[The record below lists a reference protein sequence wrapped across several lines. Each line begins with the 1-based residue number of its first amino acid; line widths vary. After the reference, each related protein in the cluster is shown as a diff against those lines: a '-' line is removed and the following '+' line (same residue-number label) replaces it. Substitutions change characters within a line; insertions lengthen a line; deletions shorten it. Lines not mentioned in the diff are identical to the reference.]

1 MPVTA
6 IRSFVSQS
14 IVLTLVGPDRPGLVE
29 AVSDVVV
36 RHGGNWVESRMAQLG
51 GQFAGI
57 LRVEI
62 AATQVEVLRQSL
74 LSLTSANLQV
84 VVVPIESLPHE
95 THRKQLQMHLVGQ
108 DRPGIVKEISQVLAS
123 RNVNLEELHTE
134 CQSAPMSGETL
145 FVATA
150 RLGVPDGVETRSI
163 SAALEKIASD
173 LMVDIAIAPSPKSS
187 TLT

>member
-1 MPVTA
+1 MPDA
-6 IRSFVSQS
+6 GIRSFVSQS

-29 AVSDVVV
+29 TVSDVVV
-36 RHGGNWVESRMAQLG
+36 RHGGNWVESRMAQLE

-62 AATQVEVLRQSL
+62 APSHVEALRQSL
-74 LSLTSANLQV
+74 LELISANLQV
-84 VVVPIESLPHE
+84 VVVPIGSNLHE
-95 THRKQLQMHLVGQ
+95 IHRNQLQMHLVGQ

-150 RLGVPDGVETRSI
+150 RLGVPDGVETSGI
-163 SAALEKIASD
+163 TAALEQIASD

-187 TLT
+187 TI